1 MRLLAVLLLC
11 VIGLSASTTKI
22 RTVTEPL
29 PHDAYVWQR
38 LWTPAVVAAARHSA
52 DIVRA
57 WRVLLAEGDRSG
69 GWTAV
74 AIPWGELLATDRP
87 IVGVV
92 RIDGRLDEERM
103 PALLDKVV
111 ATAAAAMRSAPLA
124 GLEID
129 YDCPTSKLATY
140 TKFLSTLRERLPAGI
155 ALSITA
161 LPTWMGSTA
170 LAALTA
176 PLSEVVLQV
185 HAVEDPRRGLFD
197 PEQAERWVREFGRR
211 IGRPFRVALPAY
223 DVRVSW
229 RPGGR
234 LASVEGE
241 VPLLAGGAGE
251 LLESRPSALRQ
262 FLEALD
268 RSAPIGLIGIVWFR
282 LPVSTDRR
290 AWSLETWRAVI
301 AGQPTSAHAQALL
314 VPSEQPDLW
323 NVVLANDGTVDIGLP
338 RRVSLDLSCRMA
350 DGANGFRLVSEKI
363 GGRDTLVLEGAG
375 RGRLKP
381 LSKRTIGWARCVEP
395 ERQLHVVE

>member
-1 MRLLAVLLLC
+1 M
-11 VIGLSASTTKI
+11 
-22 RTVTEPL
+22 

-38 LWTPAVVAAARHSA
+38 AWTPAVVDAVHRSA
-52 DIVRA
+52 DIVRS
-57 WRVLLAEGDRSG
+57 WRVLLAESDRSG
-69 GWTAV
+69 GWTSV
-74 AIPWGELLATDRP
+74 AIPWSDLVAAGQP
-87 IVGVV
+87 IVGVI
-92 RIDGRLDEERM
+92 RIDGRLDEGRM

-111 ATAAAAMRSAPLA
+111 ATASAAIRSAPLA

-140 TKFLSTLRERLPAGI
+140 TKFLWALRERLPADI

-161 LPTWMGSTA
+161 LPTWLGSTT

-197 PEQAERWVREFGRR
+197 PERAERWVREFGRR

-223 DVRVSW
+223 DVQVSW
-229 RPGGR
+229 RSGGR

-241 VPLLAGGAGE
+241 VPLLAGGGGE
-251 LLESRPSALRQ
+251 LLESRPAALRQ

-268 RSAPIGLIGIVWFR
+268 RSAPVGLVGIVWFR
-282 LPVSTDRR
+282 LPISTDRR

-301 AGQPTSAHAQALL
+301 AGRPTSARVQALL

-323 NVVLANDGTVDIGLP
+323 NVVLANDGMVDVELP
-338 RRVSLDLSCRMA
+338 RRVPLDPGCRMA

-363 GGRDTLVLEGAG
+363 ADRDTLVLEGAG

-381 LSKRTIGWARCVEP
+381 MSKRTIGWARCAGP
-395 ERQLHVVE
+395 ERLLHVVE